1 MLQDAVPTPGK
12 VCVQFLEKKRA
23 VCDAVYHAVRTPI
36 SHGCG
41 VAIMSVLG
49 QPAGGR

>member
-1 MLQDAVPTPGK
+1 MQDAVPTPGK
-12 VCVQFLEKKRA
+12 VCVQFLQKKRA
-23 VCDAVYHAVRTPI
+23 VCDEIYRAVRTLI

-41 VAIMSVLG
+41 VAIMSVPG